1 MEAAESSLVVK
12 LPRTVISSEV
22 QRSREIC
29 LEIDL
34 SISLRS
40 SRDDDRLLKR
50 EVVTFAYYVPPLAHF
65 EVKNYNTQKYYSL
78 KKINRSLNYFH
89 KYFAF
94 SKFFIFLCLMIN
106 NIHTWLWQSSSNTD
120 CAGCV

>member
-1 MEAAESSLVVK
+1 MKSRFKRAGFLVYSVFTEKHTNEGMEAAESSLVVK

-40 SRDDDRLLKR
+40 SRDDDRLLKH
-50 EVVTFAYYVPPLAHF
+50 EVVTFA
-65 EVKNYNTQKYYSL
+65 SL
-78 KKINRSLNYFH
+78 STLR
-89 KYFAF
+89 
-94 SKFFIFLCLMIN
+94 
-106 NIHTWLWQSSSNTD
+106 
-120 CAGCV
+120 G